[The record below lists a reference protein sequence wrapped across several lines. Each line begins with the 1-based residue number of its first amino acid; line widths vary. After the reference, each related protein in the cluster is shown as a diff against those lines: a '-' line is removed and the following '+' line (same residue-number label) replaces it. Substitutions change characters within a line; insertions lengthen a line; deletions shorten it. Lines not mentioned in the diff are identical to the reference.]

1 MEERKYYSQK
11 KDFWNK
17 EKMNR
22 FDDDRTFLTLYL
34 ETVLSQTTK
43 KIPQKTLSGKRGEM
57 LATDGRRGVDTI
69 YVQFLLICTEN
80 TSTSTRGKKMGKRAQ
95 AIYGGITNG
104 S

>member
-1 MEERKYYSQK
+1 
-11 KDFWNK
+11 
-17 EKMNR
+17 MNR